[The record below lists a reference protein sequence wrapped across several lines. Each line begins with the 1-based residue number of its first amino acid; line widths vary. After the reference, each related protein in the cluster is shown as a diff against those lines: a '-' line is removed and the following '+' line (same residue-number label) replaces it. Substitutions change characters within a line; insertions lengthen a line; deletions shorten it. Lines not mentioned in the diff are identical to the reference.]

1 MYEIS
6 RPPGTKYNATAN
18 GIKAAMEAVRNGDDI
33 DLEGEA
39 TAIDWDDRGAVTI
52 GHFSVWQFKEGG
64 IVDLEHFDV
73 DLSE

>member
-1 MYEIS
+1 
-6 RPPGTKYNATAN
+6 
-18 GIKAAMEAVRNGDDI
+18 MEAVRNGDDI

-52 GHFSVWQFKEGG
+52 GHFSVWQFTDGE

-73 DLSE
+73 DLRE